1 MLNMEKSSCEGL
13 FRLAGCSQVTYEI
26 RYFGQKANCGKAKTV
41 TGKQNITL
49 LVALSDEFLSARF
62 HR

>member
-13 FRLAGCSQVTYEI
+13 FRLAESSQVSYEI
-26 RYFGQKANCGKAKTV
+26 TYFGQKADCGKKKTV

-49 LVALSDEFLSARF
+49 LIVFTDEFLSARF